1 MVSWGVRTAGAAV
14 IVLASLALSPQVA
27 LSQQQPP
34 QQRPP
39 QQNPP
44 QQPPQQQPQPP
55 VFRAGVKVVRVDVS
69 VIGSGE
75 KPVTDLKAADFEV
88 EEDGVPQKIDTA
100 QFVRLDGQPKPDDE
114 TSLEIRSRD
123 HSRAEAAREDVR
135 LFVIF
140 LDDYHIDRTP
150 EVTIPLRR
158 ALTTFIAKLQ
168 PTDLAAIVDPLT
180 PNNTITF
187 TRSQADL
194 SEIIRTFEGRQG
206 EIFPIK
212 NKAEEAQLK
221 SGDVARLRAQ
231 VTLSALGSLCHFLGG
246 LREGRKNVI
255 FVSQGPPL
263 IFGSGTAEY
272 DLRDTIAAANR
283 GNVTINV
290 VDPRGLSIASRTA
303 DSMYRLAA
311 ETGGRMIFNT
321 NNFEIGLRGVVA
333 DASAYYLIGYT
344 PSRAEDDGKY
354 HKISVK
360 VKRSGTHVI
369 AREGYWAPSQ
379 KQVEAAVEA
388 AHKPQVPG
396 VASAMRAMVRL
407 EPRGGAQAWVGL
419 SRNAEG
425 QTQAEATW
433 EPMAGS
439 DAMRADRLELEVVPA
454 GTHTPT
460 GQPLSLPSA
469 SPGKPAR
476 SPKPRVVTP
485 GEFLLR
491 FTARSA
497 DGEPLDRWEEPLSVP
512 DLSSVA
518 VALATPKFF
527 IASSVQELRE
537 VQAAA
542 DPTPRALRTFRQTD
556 RVFIQ
561 LECYAA
567 PGAGPLSVTA
577 ELLSADGKGLFSL
590 PELEMKEGKTRFE
603 IPVRG
608 LGKGTYLFRARAKVG
623 DQQMEHVVGFRVIP

>member
-1 MVSWGVRTAGAAV
+1 MAFWGVRTACAAA
-14 IVLASLALSPQVA
+14 IVVASVA
-27 LSQQQPP
+27 LSTPAARSQQPP
-34 QQRPP
+34 
-39 QQNPP
+39 PP
-44 QQPPQQQPQPP
+44 QQPPQQQPPQQQPPAQPP
-55 VFRAGVKVVRVDVS
+55 VFRAGVKVVSVDVS
-69 VIGSGE
+69 VIGSGD
-75 KPVTDLKAADFEV
+75 KPVTGLTTADFEV
-88 EEDGVPQKIDTA
+88 EEDGVRQKVDTA
-100 QFVRLDGQPKPDDE
+100 QFIRLDGQPKPGGE

-140 LDDYHIDRTP
+140 LDDYHIDRLP

-158 ALTTFIAKLQ
+158 ALTTFISKLQ
-168 PTDLAAIVDPLT
+168 PTDIVAIVDPIT

-187 TRSQADL
+187 TRSLADL
-194 SEIIRTFEGRQG
+194 SDIVRNFEGRQG

-221 SGDVARLRAQ
+221 SGDLPRLRAQ
-231 VTLSALGSLCHFLGG
+231 VTLSALASLCYYLGG
-246 LREGRKNVI
+246 LREGRKTII

-263 IFGSGTAEY
+263 LFGSGTAEY
-272 DLRDTIAAANR
+272 DLRDAIAAANK
-283 GNVTINV
+283 GNVTISV
-290 VDPRGLSIASRTA
+290 VDPRGLGAGTRAA
-303 DSMYRLAA
+303 DSMYRLAS
-311 ETGGRMIFNT
+311 ETGGRTILNT
-321 NNFEIGLRGVVA
+321 NDFEVGLREVVA

-344 PSRAEDDGKY
+344 PTRAEDDGKY

-360 VKRSGTHVI
+360 VRRSGTRVI
-369 AREGYWAPSQ
+369 AREGYWAPSR
-379 KQVEAAVEA
+379 KQIEAAVEA
-388 AHKPQVPG
+388 ANKPQVAG
-396 VASAMRAMVRL
+396 VANAMRAMARL

-433 EPMAGS
+433 EPMAGT
-439 DAMRADRLELEVVPA
+439 DAVRAARLELEVVPA
-454 GTHTPT
+454 GSKTPV
-460 GQPLSLPSA
+460 GPPLSLPAA
-469 SPGKPAR
+469 SPGRPAR
-476 SPKPRVVTP
+476 SLQPRIVNP
-485 GEFLLR
+485 GDFLLR

-537 VQAAA
+537 LQAAA

-567 PGAGPLSVTA
+567 PDAGDLSVTA
-577 ELLSADGKGLFSL
+577 ELLSADGKALLALPGL
-590 PELEMKEGKTRFE
+590 EIKDGKTRFE
-603 IPVRG
+603 MPVRG

-623 DQQMEHVVGFRVIP
+623 DQQVEHVIGFRVIP

>member
-1 MVSWGVRTAGAAV
+1 MAFRGVRTACAAA
-14 IVLASLALSPQVA
+14 IVAASVALSTPA
-27 LSQQQPP
+27 ARSQQQP
-34 QQRPP
+34 
-39 QQNPP
+39 PP
-44 QQPPQQQPQPP
+44 QQPPQQQPPQQQPPAQPP
-55 VFRAGVKVVRVDVS
+55 VFRAGVKVVSVDVS
-69 VIGSGE
+69 VTGSGD
-75 KPVTDLKAADFEV
+75 KPVTGLTTADFEV
-88 EEDGVPQKIDTA
+88 EEDGVRQKVDTA
-100 QFVRLDGQPKPDDE
+100 QFIRLDGQPKPGGE

-140 LDDYHIDRTP
+140 LDDYHIDRLP

-158 ALTTFIAKLQ
+158 ALTTFISKLQ
-168 PTDLAAIVDPLT
+168 PTDIVAIVDPIT

-187 TRSQADL
+187 TRSLADL
-194 SEIIRTFEGRQG
+194 SDIVRNFEGRQG

-221 SGDVARLRAQ
+221 SGDLPRLRAQ
-231 VTLSALGSLCHFLGG
+231 VTLSALASLCYYLGG
-246 LREGRKNVI
+246 LREGRKTII

-263 IFGSGTAEY
+263 LFGSGTAEY
-272 DLRDTIAAANR
+272 DLRDAIAAANR
-283 GNVTINV
+283 GNVTISV
-290 VDPRGLSIASRTA
+290 VDPRGLGAGTRAA
-303 DSMYRLAA
+303 DSMYRLAS
-311 ETGGRMIFNT
+311 ETGGRTILNT
-321 NNFEIGLRGVVA
+321 NDFEVGLREVVA

-344 PSRAEDDGKY
+344 PTRAEDDGKY

-360 VKRSGTHVI
+360 VRRSGTRVI
-369 AREGYWAPSQ
+369 AREGYWAPSR
-379 KQVEAAVEA
+379 KQIEAAVEA
-388 AHKPQVPG
+388 ANKPQVAG
-396 VASAMRAMVRL
+396 VANAMRAMARL

-425 QTQAEATW
+425 KTQAEATW
-433 EPMAGS
+433 EPMAGT
-439 DAMRADRLELEVVPA
+439 DAVRAARLELEVVPA
-454 GTHTPT
+454 GSKTPV
-460 GQPLSLPSA
+460 GPPLSLPAA
-469 SPGKPAR
+469 SPGRPAR
-476 SPKPRVVTP
+476 SLQPRIVNP
-485 GEFLLR
+485 GDFLLR

-537 VQAAA
+537 LQAAA

-567 PGAGPLSVTA
+567 PDAGDLSVTA
-577 ELLSADGKGLFSL
+577 ELLSADGKALLAL
-590 PELEMKEGKTRFE
+590 PNLEIKDGKTRFE
-603 IPVRG
+603 MPVRG

-623 DQQMEHVVGFRVIP
+623 DQQVEHVIGFRVIP

>member
-1 MVSWGVRTAGAAV
+1 MACAAAV
-14 IVLASLALSPQVA
+14 VLASVALWTPAALSR
-27 LSQQQPP
+27 QQP
-34 QQRPP
+34 
-39 QQNPP
+39 PP
-44 QQPPQQQPQPP
+44 QQPPQQQPPPQQPPQQQQAQPP
-55 VFRAGVKVVRVDVS
+55 VFRAGVQVVSVDVS
-69 VIGSGE
+69 VIGRGDE
-75 KPVTDLKAADFEV
+75 PVTGLTAADFEV
-88 EEDGVPQKIDTA
+88 EEDGVRQKVDTV
-100 QFVRLDGQPKPDDE
+100 QFIRLDGQPKPGGE

-140 LDDYHIDRTP
+140 LDDYHIDREP
-150 EVTIPLRR
+150 AVTIPLRR

-168 PTDLAAIVDPLT
+168 PTDIVAIVDPIT

-194 SEIIRTFEGRQG
+194 SDIIRNFEGRQG

-221 SGDVARLRAQ
+221 SGDVSRLRAQ
-231 VTLSALGSLCHFLGG
+231 VTLSALTSLCYFLGT
-246 LREGRKNVI
+246 LREGRKTVI
-255 FVSQGPPL
+255 FVSQGPPIL
-263 IFGSGTAEY
+263 FGSGSAEY
-272 DLRDTIAAANR
+272 DLRDAITAANR

-290 VDPRGLSIASRTA
+290 VDPRGLGAGTRTA

-311 ETGGRMIFNT
+311 GTGGRTVVNT
-321 NNFEIGLRGVVA
+321 NDFEVGLREVVA

-344 PSRAEDDGKY
+344 PTRAEDDGKY

-360 VKRSGTHVI
+360 VKRSGTRVI
-369 AREGYWAPSQ
+369 AREGYWAPSR
-379 KQVEAAVEA
+379 KQIAAAVEA
-388 AHKPQVPG
+388 ANKPQVAG
-396 VASAMRAMVRL
+396 VANAMRAMARL

-425 QTQAEATW
+425 RTQAEATW
-433 EPMAGS
+433 EPMAGT
-439 DAMRADRLELEVVPA
+439 DAVRADRLELEVVPA
-454 GTHTPT
+454 GSKTPV
-460 GQPLSLPSA
+460 GPPLSLPSA

-476 SPKPRVVTP
+476 SPQPRIVQP

-512 DLSSVA
+512 DLSSAA

-527 IASSVQELRE
+527 VASSVQELRE
-537 VQAAA
+537 LQAAA

-567 PGAGPLSVTA
+567 QGAGDLSVTA
-577 ELLSADGKGLFSL
+577 ELLSADGKGLLSL
-590 PELEMKEGKTRFE
+590 PNLEIKDGKTRFE
-603 IPVRG
+603 LPVRG

-623 DQQMEHVVGFRVIP
+623 DQQVEHVVGFRVIP

>member
-1 MVSWGVRTAGAAV
+1 MVA
-14 IVLASLALSPQVA
+14 ASLALSPGVTR
-27 LSQQQPP
+27 SQQQPP
-34 QQRPP
+34 QQQPP
-39 QQNPP
+39 P
-44 QQPPQQQPQPP
+44 QPPQQQQAQPP
-55 VFRAGVKVVRVDVS
+55 TFRAGVKVVRVDVS
-69 VIGSGE
+69 VIGSGD
-75 KPVTDLKAADFEV
+75 KPIADLKAADFEV
-88 EEDGVPQKIDTA
+88 QEDGVLQKVDTV
-100 QFVRLDGQPKPDDE
+100 QFVRLNGQPKPDGE
-114 TSLEIRSRD
+114 TSLEIRSRE

-150 EVTIPLRR
+150 DITIPLRR
-158 ALTTFIAKLQ
+158 ALTIFITRLQ
-168 PTDLAAIVDPLT
+168 PTDLVAIVDPIT

-194 SEIIRTFEGRQG
+194 SEIIRKFEGRQG

-231 VTLSALGSLCHFLGG
+231 VTLSALTSLCHFLGG
-246 LREGRKNVI
+246 LREGRKNII

-263 IFGSGTAEY
+263 TFGSGTVEF
-272 DLRDTIAAANR
+272 DLRDATAAANR

-290 VDPRGLSIASRTA
+290 VDPRGLGVGTRTA

-311 ETGGRMIFNT
+311 ETGGRMVFNT
-321 NNFEIGLRGVVA
+321 NNFEIGLREVVA
-333 DASAYYLIGYT
+333 DASAYYLLGYAPT
-344 PSRAEDDGKY
+344 RAEDDGKY

-360 VKRSGTHVI
+360 VKRSGTRVI
-369 AREGYWAPSQ
+369 AREGYWAPSR
-379 KQVEAAVEA
+379 KQIEAAVEA
-388 AHKPQVPG
+388 ANKPQVPG
-396 VASAMRAMVRL
+396 VANAMRAMVRL
-407 EPRGGAQAWVGL
+407 EPRGGAQAWIGL

-425 QTQAEATW
+425 KTQAEATW

-439 DAMRADRLELEVVPA
+439 DAVRADRLELEVVPA
-454 GTHTPT
+454 GTRTPI
-460 GQPLSLPSA
+460 GPPLSLPSA

-476 SPKPRVVTP
+476 SREPRIVTP
-485 GEFLLR
+485 GEFMLR

-497 DGEPLDRWEEPLSVP
+497 EGEPLDRWEEPLSVP
-512 DLSSVA
+512 DFSSAA
-518 VALATPKFF
+518 VALATPKFY

-537 VQAAA
+537 LQASA

-577 ELLSADGKGLFSL
+577 ELLSADGKGLRSL
-590 PELEMKEGKTRFE
+590 PDIEMKEGRTRFE
-603 IPVRG
+603 VPVRG

-623 DQQMEHVVGFRVIP
+623 EQQMEHVVGFRVIP

>member
-1 MVSWGVRTAGAAV
+1 MSSWGVRTACAAA
-14 IVLASLALSPQVA
+14 IVVACVALSTPVA
-27 LSQQQPP
+27 RSQQQP
-34 QQRPP
+34 
-39 QQNPP
+39 PP
-44 QQPPQQQPQPP
+44 QQPPQQQPPQQQPPAQPP
-55 VFRAGVKVVRVDVS
+55 VFRAGVKVVSVDVS
-69 VIGSGE
+69 VIGSGD
-75 KPVTDLKAADFEV
+75 KPVTGLTTTDFEV
-88 EEDGVPQKIDTA
+88 EEDGVRQKVDTA
-100 QFVRLDGQPKPDDE
+100 QFIRLDGQPKPGGE

-123 HSRAEAAREDVR
+123 HSHAEAAREDVR

-140 LDDYHIDRTP
+140 LDDYHIDRLP

-158 ALTTFIAKLQ
+158 ALTTFISKLQ
-168 PTDLAAIVDPLT
+168 PTDIVAIVDPIT

-187 TRSQADL
+187 TRSLADL
-194 SEIIRTFEGRQG
+194 SDIVRNFEGRQG

-221 SGDVARLRAQ
+221 SGDLPRLRSQ
-231 VTLSALGSLCHFLGG
+231 VTLSALASLCYYLGG
-246 LREGRKNVI
+246 LREGRKTII

-263 IFGSGTAEY
+263 QFGSGTAEY
-272 DLRDTIAAANR
+272 DLRDAIAAANK
-283 GNVTINV
+283 GNVTISV
-290 VDPRGLSIASRTA
+290 VDPRGLGAGTRAA

-311 ETGGRMIFNT
+311 ETGGRTILNT
-321 NNFEIGLRGVVA
+321 NDFEVGLREVVA

-344 PSRAEDDGKY
+344 PTRAEDDGKY

-360 VKRSGTHVI
+360 VRRSGTRVI
-369 AREGYWAPSQ
+369 AREGYWAPSR
-379 KQVEAAVEA
+379 KQIEAAVA
-388 AHKPQVPG
+388 AANKPQVPG
-396 VASAMRAMVRL
+396 VANAKRAMARL

-425 QTQAEATW
+425 KTQAEATW
-433 EPMAGS
+433 EPMAGT
-439 DAMRADRLELEVVPA
+439 DAVRANRLELEVVPA
-454 GTHTPT
+454 GSKTPV
-460 GQPLSLPSA
+460 GAPLSLPAA

-476 SPKPRVVTP
+476 SLQPRIVTP
-485 GEFLLR
+485 GDFLLR

-537 VQAAA
+537 LQTAA

-567 PGAGPLSVTA
+567 PGAGDLSVTA
-577 ELLSADGKGLFSL
+577 ELLSADGKALLAL
-590 PELEMKEGKTRFE
+590 PNLEIKDGKTRFE
-603 IPVRG
+603 LPVRG

-623 DQQMEHVVGFRVIP
+623 DQQVEHVVGFRVIP

>member
-1 MVSWGVRTAGAAV
+1 MASWGVRTACAAA
-14 IVLASLALSPQVA
+14 IVVASVTLSMPVA
-27 LSQQQPP
+27 RSQQQAPP
-34 QQRPP
+34 QQPPP
-39 QQNPP
+39 QQAPP
-44 QQPPQQQPQPP
+44 QQPPQQQPP
-55 VFRAGVKVVRVDVS
+55 VFRAGVKVVSVDVS
-69 VIGSGE
+69 VIGSGD
-75 KPVTDLKAADFEV
+75 KPVTGLTTADFEV
-88 EEDGVPQKIDTA
+88 EEDGVRQKVDTA
-100 QFVRLDGQPKPDDE
+100 QFIRLDGQPKPGGE

-140 LDDYHIDRTP
+140 LDDYHIDREP
-150 EVTIPLRR
+150 AVTIPLRR
-158 ALTTFIAKLQ
+158 ALTIFISKLQ
-168 PTDLAAIVDPLT
+168 PTDIVAIVDPIT

-187 TRSQADL
+187 TRSKADL
-194 SEIIRTFEGRQG
+194 SEIVRNFEGRQG

-221 SGDVARLRAQ
+221 SGDVPRLRAQ
-231 VTLSALGSLCHFLGG
+231 VTLSALSSLCYFLGG
-246 LREGRKNVI
+246 LREGRKTII

-263 IFGSGTAEY
+263 MFGTGTAEY
-272 DLRDTIAAANR
+272 DLRDAIAAANK
-283 GNVTINV
+283 GNVTISV
-290 VDPRGLSIASRTA
+290 VDPRGLGAGTRAA

-311 ETGGRMIFNT
+311 ETGGRLILNT
-321 NNFEIGLRGVVA
+321 NDFEVGLREVVA

-344 PSRAEDDGKY
+344 PTRAEDDGKY

-360 VKRSGTHVI
+360 VRRSGTRVI
-369 AREGYWAPSQ
+369 AREGYWAPSR
-379 KQVEAAVEA
+379 KQIEAAVEA
-388 AHKPQVPG
+388 ANKPQVAG
-396 VASAMRAMVRL
+396 VANAMRAMARL

-425 QTQAEATW
+425 KTQAEATW
-433 EPMAGS
+433 EPMAGT
-439 DAMRADRLELEVVPA
+439 DAVRAARLELEVVPT
-454 GTHTPT
+454 GSKTPV
-460 GQPLSLPSA
+460 GPPLSLPSA

-476 SPKPRVVTP
+476 SLQPRVVAP
-485 GEFLLR
+485 GDFLLR

-537 VQAAA
+537 LQAAA

-556 RVFIQ
+556 RVFVQ

-567 PGAGPLSVTA
+567 AGAGDPSLTA
-577 ELLSADGKGLFSL
+577 ELLSADGKGLLAL
-590 PELEMKEGKTRFE
+590 PDLEIKDGKARFE

-608 LGKGTYLFRARAKVG
+608 MGKGTYLLRARAKVG
-623 DQQMEHVVGFRVIP
+623 DQQVEHVVGFRVIP